1 LWLKSE
7 LSSGISKVQISKRLK
22 DEPAVIFGQMSAS
35 MRAFMMMMEQQ
46 GMSQPGQDQA
56 LRNNTLEINPR
67 HAVILK
73 LNELRK
79 KDAKKAAKLAK
90 SLYDNVMLSQGIPF
104 DIVQSSRQNLDT
116 INDFLHLA
124 TKGHALP

>member
-1 LWLKSE
+1 
-7 LSSGISKVQISKRLK
+7 
-22 DEPAVIFGQMSAS
+22 
-35 MRAFMMMMEQQ
+35 MMMMEQQ